1 MIVPR
6 YFLFFAALLTL
17 LVTALPATAE
27 SPFPQCA
34 GGSIYFTAHTID
46 SLLFQNP
53 DLYHD
58 LYVYKCI
65 TTVVLTAD
73 SGGEAA
79 NHTRVLE
86 LERGLENAYKFMSD
100 ASSGDADDNQS
111 LSALTEVKT
120 VANDTTIQIGEHTIS
135 ASPLLGRSN
144 VQIIYLR
151 LPQSEYLGKGYKAYS
166 EESLAKLYNSEIPH
180 ISTTDRKVTYTLQH
194 VKDIITTIIRDRRAN
209 NIRMLNYFEA
219 LSTDEEGDQL
229 DHPDRTVSAK
239 LVMNVMEDVGFNGNV
254 KVYASDSLR
263 MLRNNLNTPDYIKK
277 VDAFFEYAK
286 HDPDMCQSLDECGQR
301 RQNLDVSK
309 TKYAE
314 VDHVA
319 EFLKREY
326 YVE

>member
-1 MIVPR
+1 MLVPR

-27 SPFPQCA
+27 PPFPPCV

-58 LYVYKCI
+58 LYVFKCI
-65 TTVVLTAD
+65 TTIVLTAD

-79 NHTRVLE
+79 NHTRLLE

-100 ASSGDADDNQS
+100 VSSGDADDNQS
-111 LSALTEVKT
+111 VSALTEAT
-120 VANDTTIQIGEHTIS
+120 TLANDTTAQIGEHTVS
-135 ASPLLGRSN
+135 VSPLLGRSN

-151 LPQSEYLGKGYKAYS
+151 LPQSEYFGKGYNAYS
-166 EESLAKLYNSEIPH
+166 EESLAKLYNSEIPQ
-180 ISTTDRKVTYTLQH
+180 ISTTDGKVTYTLQH
-194 VKDIITTIIRDRRAN
+194 VKDIIATIIRDRRAN
-209 NIRMLNYFEA
+209 DIHMLNYFEA
-219 LSTDEEGDQL
+219 LNTDEGDQL
-229 DHPDRTVSAK
+229 DHADRIVSAK
-239 LVMNVMEDVGFNGNV
+239 LVMNVTEDMGFNGNV